1 MGFEYP
7 TSSNPQP
14 LLEFSTMRMSLLTIA
29 CVSTALACPAVFAAD
44 VDPEAKKILD
54 EAAQAMR
61 GYEGVSFKA
70 KRSAT
75 GMLAPI
81 VDSETTVKIWRAKGA
96 KAATVMVDGRT
107 KRPGESDKKQT
118 FVFDGQKASWL
129 DWDANKLFERPVGD
143 IGFNSELTIARQTFL
158 EEWDMENPFEREMT
172 LGVLKKTG
180 SDSVNGEVCDIVEA
194 TTAANDRNFT
204 WAISAKDRLPRR
216 FSRGTGKAKIFDE
229 TLNITDVKT
238 DVKFT
243 AKDFEIAL
251 PTGFVKDSQLTP
263 PPAFG
268 TPMPAQ
274 PAVPTAPVKAPE
286 MGLPKGSA
294 APGFNAKDTTGK
306 EHSLA
311 SMKGGVVVLQFWGPM
326 FKPSVASL
334 PKAAAVAEQ
343 AKGQKVTFVGIACR
357 EMTEGTAA
365 KVWTEQKMSYPL
377 IAAGD
382 QIATDYKVAGF
393 PSFVVIGADGNIAAF
408 FQDFPG
414 EGPLME
420 AIAAAGK

>member
-1 MGFEYP
+1 
-7 TSSNPQP
+7 
-14 LLEFSTMRMSLLTIA
+14 MRMSMLTVA
-29 CVSTALACPAVFAAD
+29 CVSTALICPAVFAAE

-61 GYEGVSFKA
+61 GYEGVTFKA

-81 VDSETTVKIWRAKGA
+81 VDSETSVKIWRPKGA
-96 KAATVMVDGRT
+96 KSATVMVDGRT

-129 DWDANKLFERPVGD
+129 DWDANKLLERPVGD
-143 IGFNSELTIARQTFL
+143 IGYNSELTIARQTFL
-158 EEWDMENPFEREMT
+158 EEWDMEKPFDREFT

-238 DVKFT
+238 DVKLS
-243 AKDFEIAL
+243 AKDFEIAM

-263 PPAFG
+263 PPAAG
-268 TPMPAQ
+268 TPVPATPVV
-274 PAVPTAPVKAPE
+274 PAAPVKPPE
-286 MGLPKGSA
+286 MGLPKGTA
-294 APGFNAKDTTGK
+294 APAINAKDTAGK

-311 SMKGGVVVLQFWGPM
+311 SMKGSVVVLQFWGPM

-334 PKAAAVAEQ
+334 SKAAAVAEQ
-343 AKGQKVTFVGIACR
+343 VKGEKVAFVGVACR
-357 EMTEGTAA
+357 EMTEGSAA
-365 KVWTEQKMSYPL
+365 KVWGEQKMAYPL

-382 QIATDYKVAGF
+382 QIATDYKIAGF
-393 PSFVVIGADGNIAAF
+393 PSFVVVGADGNVAAF

-414 EGPLME
+414 ETQLKD
-420 AIAAAGK
+420 AILAAK